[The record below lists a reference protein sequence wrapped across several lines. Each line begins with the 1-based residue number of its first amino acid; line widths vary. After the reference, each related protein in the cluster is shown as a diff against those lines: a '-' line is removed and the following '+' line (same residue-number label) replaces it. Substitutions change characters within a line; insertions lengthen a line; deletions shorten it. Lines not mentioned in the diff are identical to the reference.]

1 MWNKYT
7 LIVGEIHFL
16 GSILQ
21 ILTKFTI
28 FCICKDKIAKKKK
41 TKKKTVRNPISPQ
54 ICKFFIKSVE
64 MVSYTF
70 SDNFRILK
78 KYYLI

>member
-41 TKKKTVRNPISPQ
+41 QKKNS
-54 ICKFFIKSVE
+54 
-64 MVSYTF
+64 
-70 SDNFRILK
+70 
-78 KYYLI
+78 

>member
-41 TKKKTVRNPISPQ
+41 QKKKLLEILFPHRYVN
-54 ICKFFIKSVE
+54 
-64 MVSYTF
+64 F
-70 SDNFRILK
+70 SSNL
-78 KYYLI
+78 